1 VRRTRTS
8 IGLAAAASL
17 ALVLSACGE
26 DDDGGGG
33 SSAPAEPTGDIG
45 STDLAA
51 AGCPDTV
58 VIQTDWN
65 PEAEHGGQYQLL
77 GDDASID
84 AGAKSVTG
92 TLVDSAGDSTGVL
105 VEIRAGGPAIG
116 FQAVTAQMYSDDSIT
131 LGYVD
136 TDEAIQLS
144 GEQPTV
150 GVLAALEKS
159 PQMIMWDPETYPDVD
174 EIADLAGTDA
184 TVRYFEGAAYMD
196 YLVGA
201 GILREEQLDSS
212 YDGTPAAFVASAGAD
227 AQQGFASAEPY
238 IYENEV
244 DAWGKP
250 VEYQLIYD
258 AGFQVYASS
267 LSVRADQLEPL
278 SGCLT
283 ELVPLMQQA
292 DVDFLED
299 PSETNELILQLV
311 EEYDTGWQYSQGVAD
326 YSVATMAELGI
337 SGNGENETHGD
348 YDQARLQ
355 TLIEQ
360 TTPIFTEQ
368 GTPPVEGLTPDDIG
382 TNQFIDMSIAAPT
395 GS

>member
-1 VRRTRTS
+1 MRRTRTS

-26 DDDGGGG
+26 DDDGG
-33 SSAPAEPTGDIG
+33 SADAAGPTGEIG

-51 AGCPDTV
+51 AGCPETV

-65 PEAEHGGQYQLL
+65 PEAEHGGVYQLL
-77 GDDASID
+77 GDDVSID
-84 AGAKSVTG
+84 AGAKTVSA
-92 TLVDSAGDSTGVL
+92 TLVDSAGDSTGVM
-105 VEIRAGGPAIG
+105 VEVRAGGPAIG
-116 FQAVTAQMYSDDSIT
+116 FQPVSAQMYSDDSIT

-136 TDEAIQLS
+136 TDEGIQVS
-144 GEQPTV
+144 ADQPTV
-150 GVLAALEKS
+150 GVLAQLEKS

-174 EIADLAGTDA
+174 EIGDLADTDA
-184 TVRYFEGAAYMD
+184 TVRYFEGSAYMD

-201 GILREEQLDSS
+201 GLLREDQLDGS
-212 YDGTPAAFVASAGAD
+212 YDGSPAAFVAAEGAD
-227 AQQGFASAEPY
+227 AQQGYASAEPY

-250 VEYQLIYD
+250 VEYQLIHD

-278 SGCLT
+278 SDCLT

-292 DVDFLED
+292 DVDYLAD
-299 PSETNELILQLV
+299 PSGANELIVSLV
-311 EEYDTGWQYSQGVAD
+311 EEYDTGWQYSEGVAD
-326 YSVATMAELGI
+326 YAAETMAELGI
-337 SGNGENETHGD
+337 SGNGENDTHGD
-348 YDQARLQ
+348 FDMERMQ

-368 GTPPVEGLTPDDIG
+368 GTPPAEGLTPEDVV
-382 TNQFIDMSIAAPT
+382 TNQFIDMSIGADV
-395 GS
+395 

>member
-8 IGLAAAASL
+8 IGLAAVASL

-26 DDDGGGG
+26 DDD
-33 SSAPAEPTGDIG
+33 SSSESSGPTGEIG

-65 PEAEHGGQYQLL
+65 PEAEHGGVYQLL
-77 GDDASID
+77 GDDTEID
-84 AGAKSVTG
+84 AGAKSVRG
-92 TLVDSAGDSTGVL
+92 TLVDSEGESTGVE

-116 FQAVTAQMYSDDSIT
+116 FQAVSAQMYSDDAIT

-144 GEQPTV
+144 DSEATV
-150 GVLAALEKS
+150 GVLAQLEKS

-174 EIADLAGTDA
+174 EIADLADTDA
-184 TVRYFEGAAYMD
+184 TVRYFEGSAYMD

-201 GILREEQLDSS
+201 GILREDQLDGS
-212 YDGTPAAFVASAGAD
+212 YDGTPAAFVASGGAD
-227 AQQGFASAEPY
+227 AQQGYASAEPF

-250 VEYQLIYD
+250 VEYQLVHD

-267 LSVRADQLEPL
+267 LSVRADQLESL

-292 DVDFLED
+292 DLDYLAD
-299 PSETNELILQLV
+299 PSGVNELIVELV
-311 EEYDTGWQYSQGVAD
+311 EEYDTGWQYSAEVAE
-326 YSVATMAELGI
+326 YSAETMAELGI
-337 SGNGENETHGD
+337 SGNGANDTHGD
-348 YDQARLQ
+348 FDMDRMQ

-368 GTPPVEGLTPDDIG
+368 GSPPAEGLTPEDVV
-382 TNQFIDMSIAAPT
+382 TNQFIDMSLGA
-395 GS
+395 

>member
-1 VRRTRTS
+1 MRRTRTS
-8 IGLAAAASL
+8 IGLAAAATL
-17 ALVLSACGE
+17 ALVLSACGS

-33 SSAPAEPTGDIG
+33 SAAPAGPTGEVGD
-45 STDLAA
+45 TDLAA

-65 PEAEHGGQYQLL
+65 PEAEHGGIYQLF
-77 GDDASID
+77 GDDYSID

-92 TLVDSAGDSTGVL
+92 TLVDSEGASTGVL
-105 VEIRAGGPAIG
+105 VEVRAGGPAIG
-116 FQAVTAQMYSDDSIT
+116 FQAVSAQMYSDDEIT

-144 GEQPTV
+144 AEQPTV
-150 GVLAALEKS
+150 GVLAQLEKS

-174 EIADLAGTDA
+174 EIADLADTDA
-184 TVRYFEGAAYMD
+184 TVRYFEGSAYMD

-201 GILREEQLDSS
+201 GILREEQLDGS
-212 YDGTPAAFVASAGAD
+212 YDGTPAAFVAAAGAD
-227 AQQGFASAEPY
+227 AQQGYASAEPY

-250 VEYQLIYD
+250 VEYQLVHD

-267 LSVRADQLEPL
+267 LSVRADQLEGL

-292 DVDFLED
+292 DIDYITD
-299 PSETNELILQLV
+299 PSGANELILELV
-311 EEYDTGWQYSQGVAD
+311 EQYDTGWQYSEGVAE
-326 YSVATMAELGI
+326 YSATTMEELGI
-337 SGNGENETHGD
+337 SGNGEDSTHGNFD
-348 YDQARLQ
+348 EARLQ

-360 TTPIFTEQ
+360 TTPIFTDQ
-368 GTPPVEGLTPDDIG
+368 GTPPAEGLTPQDIA
-382 TNQFIDMSIAAPT
+382 TNEFIDMSIGAA
-395 GS
+395 

>member
-1 VRRTRTS
+1 MRRTRTS

-17 ALVLSACGE
+17 ALVLSACG
-26 DDDGGGG
+26 DDDD
-33 SSAPAEPTGDIG
+33 SSSSESAGPSGEIG

-51 AGCPDTV
+51 AGCPETV

-65 PEAEHGGQYQLL
+65 PEAEHGGVYQLL
-77 GDDASID
+77 GDDTEID
-84 AGAKSVTG
+84 AGAKSVRA
-92 TLVDSAGDSTGVL
+92 TLVDSNGDSTGVM
-105 VEIRAGGPAIG
+105 VEVRSGGPAIG
-116 FQAVTAQMYSDDSIT
+116 FQAVSAQMYSDDSIT

-144 GEQPTV
+144 AEQPTV
-150 GVLAALEKS
+150 GVLAQLEKS

-174 EIADLAGTDA
+174 EIADLADTDA
-184 TVRYFEGAAYMD
+184 TVRYFEGSAYMD
-196 YLVGA
+196 YLTGA
-201 GILREEQLDSS
+201 GILREDQLDGS

-227 AQQGFASAEPY
+227 AQQGYASAEPY

-250 VEYQLIYD
+250 VEYQLVHD

-267 LSVRADQLEPL
+267 VSVRADQLEPL

-292 DVDFLED
+292 DLDYLADASAVND
-299 PSETNELILQLV
+299 LIVQLV
-311 EEYDTGWQYSQGVAD
+311 EEYDTGWQYSTGVAE
-326 YSVATMAELGI
+326 YSAETMQELGI
-337 SGNGENETHGD
+337 SGNGDNETHGD
-348 YDQARLQ
+348 FDMDRLQ

-360 TTPIFTEQ
+360 TTPIFAEQ
-368 GTPPVEGLTPDDIG
+368 GTPVADGLTPEDFA
-382 TNQFIDMSIAAPT
+382 TNQFIDTSIGADT
-395 GS
+395 

>member
-26 DDDGGGG
+26 DD
-33 SSAPAEPTGDIG
+33 SSSESSGPTGEIG

-65 PEAEHGGQYQLL
+65 PEAEHGGVYQLL
-77 GDDASID
+77 GDDTEID
-84 AGAKSVTG
+84 AGSKSVRG
-92 TLVDSAGDSTGVL
+92 TLVDSEGESTGVE

-116 FQAVTAQMYSDDSIT
+116 FQAVSAQMYSDDAIT

-144 GEQPTV
+144 DSEATV
-150 GVLAALEKS
+150 GVLAQLEKS

-174 EIADLAGTDA
+174 EIADLADTDA
-184 TVRYFEGAAYMD
+184 TVRYFEGSAYMD

-201 GILREEQLDSS
+201 GLLREDQLDGS
-212 YDGTPAAFVASAGAD
+212 YDGTPAAFVASGGAD
-227 AQQGFASAEPY
+227 AQQGYASAEPF

-250 VEYQLIYD
+250 VEYQLVHD

-267 LSVRADQLEPL
+267 LSVRADQMEGL

-292 DVDFLED
+292 DLDYLAD
-299 PSETNELILQLV
+299 PSGVNELIVQLV
-311 EEYDTGWQYSQGVAD
+311 EEYDTGWQYSAEVAE
-326 YSVATMAELGI
+326 YSAETMAELGI
-337 SGNGENETHGD
+337 SGNGDNDTHGD
-348 YDQARLQ
+348 FDMDRMQ

-368 GTPPVEGLTPDDIG
+368 GSPPAEGLTPEDVV
-382 TNQFIDMSIAAPT
+382 TNQFIDMSLGA
-395 GS
+395 